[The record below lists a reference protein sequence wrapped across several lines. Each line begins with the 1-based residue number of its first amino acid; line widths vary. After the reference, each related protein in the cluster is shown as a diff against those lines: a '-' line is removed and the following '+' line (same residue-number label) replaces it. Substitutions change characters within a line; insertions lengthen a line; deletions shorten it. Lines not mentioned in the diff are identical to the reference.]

1 MVTIT
6 IPKKITKGKELII
19 VPKEE
24 WEKILKLAK
33 KKIAQLELER
43 GLEEALKEVER
54 GEIVGPFEK
63 VENLIKS
70 LER

>member
-1 MVTIT
+1 MVTII

>member
-1 MVTIT
+1 MVSIT

-33 KKIAQLELER
+33 KKIAHLELER

>member
-43 GLEEALKEVER
+43 GLEEALKEVEK

-63 VENLIKS
+63 VEDLIKS